1 MGKGAQATGGPWA
14 PTPTGRGPRKEAL
27 SSVAISEARK
37 KGLIFSKGSSQDRKY
52 RDMSFPDLNG

>member
-14 PTPTGRGPRKEAL
+14 PAPTGRGPRREVL

-37 KGLIFSKGSSQDRKY
+37 KDLFSLS
-52 RDMSFPDLNG
+52 